1 MFQLIYVQVCS
12 PVEAATDRLAGALA
26 GTPWAVRRARGSGAR
41 LALEIY
47 EAGSLADIIV
57 TTPVAAPVLR
67 GARRSRG
74 AGQAFGLAWGRLP
87 AGGQPVTVAFKRGA
101 PRFETAQAEVIEV
114 AGLAWF
120 AVLTG
125 RFAVVS
131 AAYHGGS
138 ERLRLRT
145 GSLW

>member
-1 MFQLIYVQVCS
+1 MAADD
-12 PVEAATDRLAGALA
+12 EAVTDRLAGTLA
-26 GTPWAVRRARGSGAR
+26 GTPWAVRPARGPGAR

-57 TTPVAAPVLR
+57 TTPIAAPVLR
-67 GARRSRG
+67 GARRAGLRFGVGAPARRRATRHRG
-74 AGQAFGLAWGRLP
+74 LQ
-87 AGGQPVTVAFKRGA
+87 RGA
-101 PRFETAQAEVIEV
+101 PRLETAQAEVIQV